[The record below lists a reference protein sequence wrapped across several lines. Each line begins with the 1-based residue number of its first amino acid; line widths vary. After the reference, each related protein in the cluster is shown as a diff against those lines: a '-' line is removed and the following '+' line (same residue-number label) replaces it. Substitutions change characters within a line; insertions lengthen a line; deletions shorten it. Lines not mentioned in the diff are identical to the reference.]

1 MSLNLKC
8 SPTSTKDEK
17 IINISND
24 KINILQ
30 NNISTGFINLLNMNW
45 SVENATILNLS
56 LLKDTQHS
64 LDLTSYVG
72 SDNGVKFLAII
83 VSNSVIK
90 DKNTENDKLSY
101 DVTIG
106 GTLVNIPLGRL
117 TVFTGTNL
125 NPFISDTGI
134 TFYNGDYD
142 RDDDTL
148 SNGAFDV
155 TLQIIIGG

>member
-1 MSLNLKC
+1 MALNLKC
-8 SPTSTKDEK
+8 SPSSTKDEK

-30 NNISTGFINLLNMNW
+30 NNVSTASVNLLNMNW
-45 SVENATILNLS
+45 AVENATVLNLS
-56 LLKDTQHS
+56 LLKETQHS

-83 VSNSVIK
+83 VSNSLIK
-90 DKNTENDKLSY
+90 DKNVENDKLSY
-101 DVTIG
+101 DLTIDG
-106 GTLVNIPLGRL
+106 ELVNLPLGRL
-117 TVFTGTNL
+117 NVFTGTAL
-125 NPFISDTGI
+125 NPFVTAGI

-142 RDDDTL
+142 RNLDTL
-148 SNGAFDV
+148 SNGVFDV